1 MLYLKTCPKCRGDLY
16 RENDM
21 YGDYTACCQC
31 GCVLN
36 QAQEQDLNKLL
47 EKRVAKLRSIEETA
61 TA

>member
-1 MLYLKTCPKCRGDLY
+1 
-16 RENDM
+16 M
-21 YGDYTACCQC
+21 YGAYTACCQC

-47 EKRVAKLRSIEETA
+47 ERRVAKLRSIEETA